1 MKASV
6 SSVLFCVLLV
16 FAAVFVSLTAS
27 QLPSEVASH
36 FGASG
41 APDAFMP
48 RTAYLILMLA
58 LALALPLT
66 IVVVIGTALRRA
78 RAPINLPH
86 RDYWLGP
93 ERRAETIAFLQRH
106 MLRFGSLMI
115 AFICFVHWL
124 VVLANAHEPARLA
137 DSWLIVG
144 TVLFVG
150 ASLLW
155 AGALHRRFRRRA

>member
-1 MKASV
+1 MKHSV

-16 FAAVFVSLTAS
+16 FAAGFVSLTAS

-41 APDAFMP
+41 AADAFMP

-58 LALALPLT
+58 LALALPVA
-66 IVVVIGTALRRA
+66 IVVVLGTVLRRP
-78 RAPINLPH
+78 RAPINLPN

-93 ERRAETIAFLQRH
+93 ERRMETIAFLQRH

-124 VVLANAHEPARLA
+124 VVSANAREPAHLA
-137 DSWLIVG
+137 DSWMIVG
-144 TVLFVG
+144 TVLFVV

-155 AGALHRRFRRRA
+155 AGALHLRFRHRA